1 MRANPLF
8 VHMEKI
14 RYLVSIA
21 DAGSM
26 LAAAKVLRIAQP
38 SLSQSMKILE
48 EALGVT
54 LLIRARSGVRL
65 TLEGRKIYN
74 FAQTVMHDSYEVLNH
89 LESASEMSGTL
100 SVAFYEYLASSLWP
114 KAQKQMM
121 SKHKNLNFKIKT
133 EVSNARMLEML
144 MKDEIDLFLGVES
157 QVPRDVI
164 KVRIFKE
171 SFSFYGRE
179 EALARLLPEYSPKSK
194 ISPAQF
200 NGAPL
205 LYMPHSLAGKGR
217 TMADCLLGLGVLQDP
232 AHEMA
237 NFGGM
242 RALAL
247 EGLAVAVLPN
257 FLSSFQ
263 PEQKKLTRLN
273 TSFPSEFGGHDFYVC
288 YHRSRAKDARI
299 KALMDC
305 LKDFQSK
312 DKE

>member
-14 RYLVSIA
+14 RYLVTIA

-48 EALGVT
+48 DSLGVA

-65 TLEGRKIYN
+65 TVEGRKIYQ
-74 FAQTVMHDSYEVLNH
+74 FAQTVMHDSHEVLNH
-89 LESASEMSGTL
+89 LHETASDMSGTL
-100 SVAFYEYLASSLWP
+100 SIAFYEYLASSLWP
-114 KAQKQMM
+114 KAQRQLM
-121 SKHKNLNFKIKT
+121 SRHKDLNFKIKT
-133 EVSNARMLEML
+133 ELSNARMLEML

-157 QVPRDVI
+157 QAPKDII
-164 KVRIFKE
+164 KVRVFKDT
-171 SFSFYGRE
+171 FSFYGRE
-179 EALARLLPEYSPKSK
+179 EAMSRLVPEYAPKAK
-194 ISPAQF
+194 ISAAQL
-200 NGAPL
+200 NAAPI
-205 LYMPHSLAGKGR
+205 LYLPQSLAGKNR
-217 TMADCLLGLGVLQDP
+217 TMAECLLGVGVIQDP
-232 AHEMA
+232 AHEMT

-247 EGLAVAVLPN
+247 EGLALAVLPN

-273 TSFPSEFGGHDFYVC
+273 TSFSNEFGAHDFYVC
-288 YHRSRAKDARI
+288 YHRSRSKDARI
-299 KALMDC
+299 KALIDC
-305 LKDFQSK
+305 LMQFQSK
-312 DKE
+312 A